1 MSETK
6 SGGAMSGG
14 DKAIKEGQLHVKQNR
29 IGKKWKRCYVLLYP
43 DSPFGVARLEFY
55 DWKDGTVAGEKFLSR
70 RAADRKI
77 VRLAECVCVARA
89 PSESGHKENMMAFT
103 LETSDK
109 TMLLSTESTLVN
121 EWIQKLCEIAFPNKL
136 NGLKSAQEKKLKESA
151 DVTSLEMA
159 VNSIYVTRE
168 EVCEFWVTAQRT
180 EAAERCS
187 LRGSYLLRAEDDSLI
202 LKDPNTKDTLFSWPY
217 KLLRRYGRDKVM
229 FSFEAGRRC
238 SSGPG
243 NFSFETSQG
252 HEIFQ
257 RVESC
262 IRAQQGGTDNR
273 LSCPTLDTDIPADI
287 PAHGPESPMTE
298 AQTKTSRK
306 DPEEKPVKGRTL
318 PDLPAAKPAPAQH
331 LLDPP
336 TYGPNTPPRSPVSKS
351 GNPLSGGEAD
361 ELVGVYSEPKDSV
374 RGVKPVFD
382 PLYSDPVDS
391 VKGQIPNREKCGA
404 SPLYSDLYER
414 VGYEVVG
421 VSSLKVHSNPSLRLT
436 SEEHIYDE
444 PEGMAQPPGPSRLYS
459 EVRVEGGAW
468 KKQTS
473 DEKVRYEYPYNPVT
487 DDYSVPN
494 FQGQRIQPR
503 GRSGPKPVPAPKP
516 QGLTLPK
523 TAGREAEPEKVPS
536 QSHVSSNVSS
546 NANNNNSSQI
556 ESLYSQVH
564 KPSAAPAKGARA
576 QLPTKLPTATNSP
589 MPAASQ
595 APALPNKPLPSPIQ
609 PPSSKAPETPTKH
622 HILPAAAPPAK
633 VLPTAPEPTTRE
645 CPPPGNAPYS
655 DQAPQPSRKELCVDD
670 SRQTS
675 IYEDMG
681 VL

>member
-1 MSETK
+1 MMLSFPESSFLGSRLRPTCVLFL
-6 SGGAMSGG
+6 ST
-14 DKAIKEGQLHVKQNR
+14 R
-29 IGKKWKRCYVLLYP
+29 IHGIPDLDGSVRILLRTWNQKWKRCYVLLYP

-121 EWIQKLCEIAFPNKL
+121 EWIQKLCEIAFP
-136 NGLKSAQEKKLKESA
+136 
-151 DVTSLEMA
+151 
-159 VNSIYVTRE
+159 
-168 EVCEFWVTAQRT
+168 
-180 EAAERCS
+180 
-187 LRGSYLLRAEDDSLI
+187 
-202 LKDPNTKDTLFSWPY
+202 
-217 KLLRRYGRDKVM
+217 VM